1 MNQKILFVDD
11 EPSALNLYRQ
21 MLRDELEISTA
32 VCGKDGIEMLRN
44 LGPFAIVI
52 SDMKMP
58 GMDGA
63 QFLKNVRELAPNT
76 IRLLI
81 SGQVDLDGAVN
92 AVNEGGIFRLLM
104 KPCEESVLRAAIAAA
119 LMCYH
124 KRKEE
129 RVRIELPVSLSRS
142 SPSLKVL
149 LAHTVD
155 ISNGGTRLAGLE
167 EQPEIG
173 EVLKVEFGNRRAPF
187 RVRWTGTQGTAT
199 AGQVGLECLAPNID
213 IWKFGASQLE
223 NVELLN
229 RARVVQHGFLPKD
242 KPQLRT
248 LDYAGNC
255 SQARMVGGDLYDFLD
270 LGPGEVGLVLGDVSG
285 KGVPAA
291 LFMASLLGSLRTQS
305 QPGPIDIPQL
315 LTALNL
321 LLYKQSMQQ
330 RYVTLF
336 FGRYNDATRSLQYVN
351 CGHNPP
357 LLLRNGD
364 VVERL
369 NATAMVL
376 GLFSDWTCTV
386 EEVQLEAGDVLG
398 MYTDGITET
407 TRENREQF
415 SEARLL
421 EMLRRNR
428 HLEAEQILRKI
439 EDAVDQFR
447 LGEQED
453 DLTLVIACAR

>member
-1 MNQKILFVDD
+1 
-11 EPSALNLYRQ
+11 
-21 MLRDELEISTA
+21 
-32 VCGKDGIEMLRN
+32 
-44 LGPFAIVI
+44 
-52 SDMKMP
+52 
-58 GMDGA
+58 
-63 QFLKNVRELAPNT
+63 
-76 IRLLI
+76 
-81 SGQVDLDGAVN
+81 
-92 AVNEGGIFRLLM
+92 
-104 KPCEESVLRAAIAAA
+104 
-119 LMCYH
+119 
-124 KRKEE
+124 
-129 RVRIELPVSLSRS
+129 
-142 SPSLKVL
+142 
-149 LAHTVD
+149 
-155 ISNGGTRLAGLE
+155 
-167 EQPEIG
+167 
-173 EVLKVEFGNRRAPF
+173 
-187 RVRWTGTQGTAT
+187 
-199 AGQVGLECLAPNID
+199 
-213 IWKFGASQLE
+213 
-223 NVELLN
+223 
-229 RARVVQHGFLPKD
+229 
-242 KPQLRT
+242 
-248 LDYAGNC
+248 
-255 SQARMVGGDLYDFLD
+255 
-270 LGPGEVGLVLGDVSG
+270 
-285 KGVPAA
+285 
-291 LFMASLLGSLRTQS
+291 
-305 QPGPIDIPQL
+305 
-315 LTALNL
+315 
-321 LLYKQSMQQ
+321 MQQ